1 MSRVGNNPVTIAKGV
16 EVKLSGQKI
25 DVKGPKGSLTYL
37 VPDEILASIEADK
50 VSFKPANDSRKN
62 DNKVKAKW
70 GLSRALL
77 NNMIKGVTNGYTITL
92 EIQGVGFK
100 SASQGKTL
108 KLNLG
113 FSHDIDYVIP
123 AGVEIKTPK
132 PTEIVISGIDKRLVG
147 QVASEIRAMKK
158 PEPYKGKGIRYS
170 GEYVRSKEGKKK

>member
-1 MSRVGNNPVTIAKGV
+1 MSRVGNNPVTITKGV

-25 DVKGPKGSLTYL
+25 DVKGPKGTLTYL
-37 VPDEILASIEADK
+37 IPDEILASVEGDK
-50 VSFKPANDSRKN
+50 VSFKPANDSRKG

-77 NNMIKGVTNGYTITL
+77 NNMIKGVTAGYTINL

-100 SASQGKTL
+100 AASQGKVV

-113 FSHDIDYVIP
+113 FSHDIDYKVP
-123 AGVEIKTPK
+123 EGVEIKTPK
-132 PTEIVISGIDKRLVG
+132 PTEISISGIDRRLVG
-147 QVASEIRAMKK
+147 QVAAEIRSLKK